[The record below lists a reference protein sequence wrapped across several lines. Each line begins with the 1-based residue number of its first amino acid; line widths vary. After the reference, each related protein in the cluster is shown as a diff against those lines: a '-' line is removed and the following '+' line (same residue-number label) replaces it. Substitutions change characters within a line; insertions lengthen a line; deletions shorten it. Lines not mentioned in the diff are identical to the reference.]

1 MNKNKE
7 EDNYKK
13 YILKKESYLK
23 PLFIQNDKEPFKFL
37 NLRYIFLENSN
48 ITFLNS

>member
-7 EDNYKK
+7 ENNCKK
-13 YILKKESYLK
+13 YILKKELSQT
-23 PLFIQNDKEPFKFL
+23 IITQNDKEPFKFL